1 MNRALAICST
11 VGGGSNNA
19 TCSSYAVIAGGHNNT
34 VTSITGTIG
43 GGFTN
48 TASGTYDAT
57 VSGGALNT
65 ASGNK
70 STVAGGQCN
79 TASGGV
85 SFAVG
90 CGNTASGF
98 ASLAAG
104 RANTVSGDYSAAI
117 GCGLTASSARYLY
130 ANNICNVSGGTSDC
144 RMKHSICPLTY
155 SLDTL
160 TQLQPVSFV
169 FNGDCSNFR
178 RYGFIAQ
185 QVYQVV
191 PEIITHHPIDKIDAQ
206 GNVGG
211 EIEGEPILQFEKDAV
226 YAGYVNALKELKERV
241 EALETEV
248 QALKNK

>member
-1 MNRALAICST
+1 

-43 GGFTN
+43 GGYIN

-70 STVAGGQCN
+70 STIAGGQSN
-79 TASGGV
+79 TASGTA

-90 CGNTASGF
+90 CGNTASGDF
-98 ASLAAG
+98 
-104 RANTVSGDYSAAI
+104 SAAI

-211 EIEGEPILQFEKDAV
+211 EIEGEPILQFEKDAL
-226 YAGYVNALKELKERV
+226 YASYVNALKELKERV

-248 QALKNK
+248 QALKTK